1 MHFIDTSMLADY
13 AAKLARLQQKD
24 GGQMTGEVEKFM
36 GQFLALFECKRK
48 VDLMHE
54 PERLDAGYDE
64 LKFHLMKLS
73 LMHDAL
79 LSPLEVGQVDSCL
92 PQDLSF
98 SAIINLLN

>member
-1 MHFIDTSMLADY
+1 
-13 AAKLARLQQKD
+13 
-24 GGQMTGEVEKFM
+24 
-36 GQFLALFECKRK
+36 
-48 VDLMHE
+48 MHE